1 VGHMWGSLLRAL
13 RRLRARV
20 GDASWAAAQPVRI
33 RLHAGRRR
41 WASGWY
47 RRADAVW
54 AACDA
59 LRESWRRAAYRR
71 RALVVVLA
79 ALPFVMVV
87 GVSALLMAGTE
98 DPAALPPGVE
108 ISAKHQ
114 PAKTDEKADPPAPA
128 SRKKAAR
135 WNASGRRRDLPP
147 AGAATAT
154 APTQQA
160 PAGQRSGSA
169 GGDSPAPRTAT
180 PPSVDRRI
188 AASPGPAPRAP
199 ARRAPSGDNRR
210 ERLSSPGPP
219 AVLPAPPPAAS
230 PAPPPP
236 AAAPPPPAAP
246 PAGTGLGLAVMQEIV
261 EAHGGRMEIDSTVG
275 VGSTVRISLPLG
287 GSPP

>member
-1 VGHMWGSLLRAL
+1 VGHLWERLLRAL
-13 RRLRARV
+13 RHLRARV
-20 GDASWAAAQPVRI
+20 GDASWAAAQPLLSRFY
-33 RLHAGRRR
+33 AGRRR

-54 AACDA
+54 AARDA
-59 LRESWRRAAYRR
+59 LRGSWRRAAYRR

-79 ALPFVMVV
+79 VLPFVMVV

-98 DPAALPPGVE
+98 EPAALPPGVE

-114 PAKTDEKADPPAPA
+114 PAKTDEKVDAPA
-128 SRKKAAR
+128 AASREKAAR
-135 WNASGRRRDLPP
+135 RNTSGRRRGLPT
-147 AGAATAT
+147 AGPATAT
-154 APTQQA
+154 APAQQA

-169 GGDSPAPRTAT
+169 GGDSPARRPAT

-188 AASPGPAPRAP
+188 AASPRPAPRAP

-219 AVLPAPPPAAS
+219 AAPPAPPPAA
-230 PAPPPP
+230 PPPSS
-236 AAAPPPPAAP
+236 AAPPPPPAAP
-246 PAGTGLGLAVMQEIV
+246 AAGTGLGLAVTQEIV
-261 EAHGGRMEIDSTVG
+261 DAHGGRMEIDSAVG
-275 VGSTVRISLPLG
+275 VGSTFRISLPLG